1 MFETIRN
8 HRRWLQFILLILIV
22 PSFVLVGVSGYDSFV
37 SRDPELATVAGQA
50 ITRPEFDAAHRN
62 QLEQFRQRMGTQF
75 DPAVVDT
82 PAMRQQLLDQ
92 LINQRL
98 LAQVAI
104 DNRFS
109 VSDATLRNTIAAIPQ
124 VQDEGRFSPERYRQV
139 LAAQGMSP
147 TSFEN
152 GLRRDLAVARV
163 LEPVGTTARLPG
175 EVVGSLQQAL
185 SQQRTLQLRVF
196 TAEEFRSKVT
206 VTPQDIQ
213 TWYDANQESLR
224 VPEQVQAQYLV
235 LDEAAA
241 TQGVQV
247 SEADVTAYYEQNKNR
262 FGTPEQR
269 RASHILIQVPS
280 GASDQTRKDAEAK
293 AKVIAAEAAGNPA
306 GFAELAKKESQ
317 DAGSAATGGDLGWI
331 SGNAVPAELIKAVA
345 GLSKDQVSDVVR
357 SPYGYHILK
366 LTDLKEGQAKPLA
379 EVRDQ
384 ITTEIRRQIA
394 ATRFAEMATK
404 MNTLVYDQRDN
415 LQPTADALGLKLRS
429 AAGITRTGLLSADQA
444 GPGAAAT
451 SADAELLDNPRVR
464 QVLFSP
470 EVLRDKLN
478 SGVITLSPDTMV
490 AVRVAQVT
498 PSQIPPLDKVRD
510 DIRARLTDER
520 AAAAAKEAG
529 EAALKAAQAAPQ
541 AVPEGFG
548 ESMTVSRQAPLNLP
562 RSVLDLVMRQ
572 PAGSLPAYG
581 GASVGVDFV
590 VVRVEKIEPGT
601 APEQDRDML
610 ARQLSGAWGEAED
623 QAVLKMLRESYKVQT
638 LPAASD
644 AIKGEATAEG

>member
-22 PSFVLVGVSGYDSFV
+22 PSFGLVGMSGYDSFV

-62 QLEQFRQRMGTQF
+62 QLEQFRQRMGAQF

-92 LINQRL
+92 LIDQRL

-196 TAEEFRSKVT
+196 TAEDFRSKVT
-206 VTPQDIQ
+206 VTPEDIQ

-247 SEADVTAYYEQNKNR
+247 SDADVTAYYEQNKNR

-280 GASDQTRKDAEAK
+280 GANEQTRKDAEAK
-293 AKVIAAEAAGNPA
+293 AKTIAAEAAANPA

-331 SGNAVPAELIKAVA
+331 SGNAVPAEIIKAVA
-345 GLSKDQVSDVVR
+345 GLAKDQVSDVVR

-379 EVRDQ
+379 EVREQ

-404 MNTLVYDQRDN
+404 MNTLVYDTRDN

-429 AAGITRTGLLSADQA
+429 AAGITRTGLLSAEQA

-451 SADAELLDNPRVR
+451 SADAQLLDNPRVR

-510 DIRARLTDER
+510 AIRARLTDER

-541 AVPEGFG
+541 TVPEGFG
-548 ESMTVSRQAPLNLP
+548 EAMTVSRQAPLNLP
-562 RSVLDLVMRQ
+562 RPVLDLVMRQ

-581 GASVGVDFV
+581 GAAVGVDYV

-623 QAVLKMLRESYKVQT
+623 QAVLKMLREAYKVQT
-638 LPAASD
+638 LPAAND